1 MTKKRRNN
9 FAHEMEEYDEIV
21 RERKVSLGYKI
32 NIKFKNR
39 KQKEY
44 HTGIKENRIFFAKGS
59 AGTGKT
65 ICAVLAALE
74 MLKEGTIK
82 KILITKPIVESSTSM
97 GFLPGDMTTKISQYM
112 VSFYSNIE
120 KIIGKEWVNTLKQEG
135 LVVEVPLN
143 FMRGNTFGGINP
155 DGSPSGYFI
164 IADEMQN
171 STVREMK
178 LLISRLGE
186 NSTMVIMGDTD
197 QVDLKLRRNEK
208 NGLDDAIDRLSDLDG
223 IGTIQFLEED
233 IVRDPFLI
241 EIMKRY
247 KNDTPNK
254 NI

>member
-1 MTKKRRNN
+1 MAKRRRNN
-9 FAHEMEEYDEIV
+9 YDHENEEFDKIV
-21 RERKVSLGYKI
+21 RDKNVSLGYKI
-32 NIKFKNR
+32 DIKFKNK

-44 HTGIKENRIFFAKGS
+44 YNGIKSNRIFLAKGS

-65 ICAVLAALE
+65 IISLLIALE
-74 MLKEGTIK
+74 MIKAGTVK

-120 KIIGKEWVNTLKQEG
+120 KIIGKEWTNTLKREN

-143 FMRGNTFGGINP
+143 FMRGNTFGGLND
-155 DGSPSGYFI
+155 DGSPVGYFI

-171 STVREMK
+171 ATVREMK

-186 NSTMVIMGDTD
+186 KSTMVIMGDTD
-197 QVDLKLRRNEK
+197 QVDLKLRKGEK
-208 NGLDDAIDRLSDLDG
+208 NGLDDAIDRLG
-223 IGTIQFLEED
+223 HINGVGNIQFLEED

-241 EIMKRY
+241 EIMKSY
-247 KNDTPNK
+247 KNNQNDIVK
-254 NI
+254 

>member
-1 MTKKRRNN
+1 MAKKRRSFNQ
-9 FAHEMEEYDEIV
+9 EIEEFDEIV

-32 NIKFKNR
+32 NLKFKNK
-39 KQKEY
+39 KQKDY
-44 HTGIKENRIFFAKGS
+44 YAGIKSNRIFLAKGS

-65 ICAVLAALE
+65 LISILAALE
-74 MLKEGTIK
+74 MLKDGTIK

-120 KIIGKEWVNTLKQEG
+120 KVIGNEWTNVLKREG

-155 DGSPSGYFI
+155 DGTPSGYYI

-186 NSTMVIMGDTD
+186 GSTMVIMGDTD
-197 QVDLKLRRNEK
+197 QVDLKLGRGEK
-208 NGLDDAIDRLSDLDG
+208 NGLDDAVDRLHDIEG
-223 IGTIQFLEED
+223 IGNIQFLDDD

-247 KNDTPNK
+247 KK
-254 NI
+254 

>member
-1 MTKKRRNN
+1 MAKKKRSFNQ
-9 FAHEMEEYDEIV
+9 EIEEFDEIV
-21 RERKVSLGYKI
+21 RDRKVSLGYKI
-32 NIKFKNR
+32 NLKFKNK
-39 KQKEY
+39 KQKDY
-44 HTGIKENRIFFAKGS
+44 YTGIKSNRIFLTKGS

-65 ICAVLAALE
+65 IISLLAALE
-74 MLKEGTIK
+74 MLKEGSIK

-120 KIIGKEWVNTLKQEG
+120 KIIGGEWTNILKREN

-155 DGSPSGYFI
+155 DGSPSGFFV

-171 STVREMK
+171 STIREMK

-186 NSTMVIMGDTD
+186 GSTMVIMGDTD
-197 QVDLKLRRNEK
+197 QVDLKLGRNEK
-208 NGLDDAIDRLSDLDG
+208 NGLDDAVNRLSDIKG
-223 IGTIQFLEED
+223 VGNIQFLDDD

-247 KNDTPNK
+247 KSDTVS
-254 NI
+254 